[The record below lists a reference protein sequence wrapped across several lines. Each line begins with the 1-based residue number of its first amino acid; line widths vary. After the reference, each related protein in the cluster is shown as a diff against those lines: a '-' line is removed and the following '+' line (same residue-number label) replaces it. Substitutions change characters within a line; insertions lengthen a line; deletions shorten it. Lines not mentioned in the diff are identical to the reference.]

1 MTLTV
6 VSQQSVARMRAS
18 RVDRVV
24 AHIEENFEQ
33 KIVLRDLAELA
44 ELSLHR
50 FAAVFRREVGLPPHR
65 YLSRVRVR
73 HAKRLLSQGVPVA
86 IAAVEA
92 GFYDQSHLAR
102 HFKIFCG
109 LTPGEF
115 QSRHRQAPAV
125 RESPPFQ
132 GGGRGAEAVPGNTE
146 GVAGTACATC

>member
-1 MTLTV
+1 
-6 VSQQSVARMRAS
+6 
-18 RVDRVV
+18 
-24 AHIEENFEQ
+24 
-33 KIVLRDLAELA
+33 VLRDLADLA

-73 HAKRLLSQGVPVA
+73 HAKRLLSQGVPAA

-115 QSRHRQAPAV
+115 QSRHRRVPAV
-125 RESPPFQ
+125 PES
-132 GGGRGAEAVPGNTE
+132 RRTEAAAVARRPYQATQSR
-146 GVAGTACATC
+146 AGTACATG